1 MREGFQGIF
10 YCEKSKRNFE
20 LFGLFSVL
28 VKGFLKI
35 PVRRMED
42 QKGIPDSMSRPFPA
56 ALGCKTGCGRKEWG
70 AGSICMGV
78 ELELIF
84 MDREKQ
90 QPHRRVKEE
99 MHAAWNPGS
108 GER

>member
-28 VKGFLKI
+28 VKGFLKSLSDEWRI
-35 PVRRMED
+35 GKEYRTACPVLSRQPWGVR
-42 QKGIPDSMSRPFPA
+42 PDVDV
-56 ALGCKTGCGRKEWG
+56 KQG
-70 AGSICMGV
+70 AGSTCFFRVGIGGDFV
-78 ELELIF
+78 GQ
-84 MDREKQ
+84 EKHRL
-90 QPHRRVKEE
+90 HRRVKEE

>member
-1 MREGFQGIF
+1 MLICDEKITFLKIF
-10 YCEKSKRNFE
+10 LKPYGTTVPGLFLCENTEKNFE

-56 ALGCKTGCGRKEWG
+56 ALGRKTGCGRKE
-70 AGSICMGV
+70 
-78 ELELIF
+78 
-84 MDREKQ
+84 
-90 QPHRRVKEE
+90 
-99 MHAAWNPGS
+99 
-108 GER
+108 

>member
-1 MREGFQGIF
+1 
-10 YCEKSKRNFE
+10 
-20 LFGLFSVL
+20 
-28 VKGFLKI
+28 
-35 PVRRMED
+35 
-42 QKGIPDSMSRPFPA
+42 
-56 ALGCKTGCGRKEWG
+56 
-70 AGSICMGV
+70 MGV